1 LQRLGLFH
9 ALHCQFDRLQN
20 TLIPGA
26 AAAFASDPL
35 AYFLFRGRLLFDSN
49 WYVESINP
57 GVEYPHFLSSANNRL
72 KIHTV

>member
-1 LQRLGLFH
+1 VQRQVLP
-9 ALHCQFDRLQN
+9 A
-20 TLIPGA
+20 I
-26 AAAFASDPL
+26 PL

-57 GVEYPHFLSSANNRL
+57 GVEYPHFLSSANNWL